1 MDPQIDQTWYKK
13 TAHGKTFRVNF
24 TGGNSMKIIIMGCG
38 RVGSQVSLL
47 LAKHGHAVTVIDH
60 DENALARL
68 GGEFKGKIVNG
79 LGFDRNVLVEAEIET
94 AEGFVAASSSD
105 NANIVAARI
114 ARNIFRV
121 PRVVARLYDP
131 VRAEIYQRLGLTTIS
146 STAWGAERIV
156 EVVTH
161 TDLDVLSV
169 FQDGGTTMVRME
181 APARLKGYRVTQM
194 NIPGEV
200 LVAAITRNDQTFIPV
215 SGTEFQE
222 RDVIYIAVIPS
233 AMNRLEEMLGIERM

>member
-1 MDPQIDQTWYKK
+1 
-13 TAHGKTFRVNF
+13 
-24 TGGNSMKIIIMGCG
+24 MKIIIVGCG

-47 LAKHGHAVTVIDH
+47 LVKHGHEVTVIDH
-60 DENALARL
+60 DDNALSRL
-68 GGEFKGKIVNG
+68 GADFKGKIVRG
-79 LGFDRNVLVEAEIET
+79 LGFDRNVLLEAGIET
-94 AEGFVAASSSD
+94 VEGFVAASSSD

-146 STAWGAERIV
+146 STVWGAERIV

-161 TDLDVLSV
+161 TDLDVLHV
-169 FQDGGTTMVRME
+169 FQDGGTTMVRVE
-181 APARLKGYRVTQM
+181 APARLNGHRVAQM

-200 LVAAITRNDQTFIPV
+200 SVTAISRNDHTFIPI

-222 RDVIYIAVIPS
+222 GDVIYLAVIPS
-233 AMNRLEEMLGIERM
+233 AMVRLEEFLGIERS

>member
-1 MDPQIDQTWYKK
+1 
-13 TAHGKTFRVNF
+13 
-24 TGGNSMKIIIMGCG
+24 MKVIIMGCG

-47 LAKHGHAVTVIDH
+47 LARQGHEVLVIDH
-60 DENALARL
+60 DANALSKL
-68 GGEFKGKIVNG
+68 GTDFKGRVVRGI
-79 LGFDRNVLVEAEIET
+79 GFDRNILIEAGVET

-161 TDLDVLSV
+161 SDLDVINIFS
-169 FQDGGTTMVRME
+169 DGGTTMIRVE
-181 APARLKGYRVTQM
+181 SPARLNGHRVAQM

-200 LVAAITRNDQTFIPV
+200 SVTAITRSDHTFIPV

-222 RDVIYIAVIPS
+222 GDILYLAVIPS
-233 AMNRLEEMLGIERM
+233 AMNRLEEMLGIERR

>member
-1 MDPQIDQTWYKK
+1 
-13 TAHGKTFRVNF
+13 
-24 TGGNSMKIIIMGCG
+24 MKVIIMGCG

-47 LAKHGHAVTVIDH
+47 LARQGHEVIVIDH
-60 DENALARL
+60 DANALSKL
-68 GGEFKGKIVNG
+68 GTDFKGRVVRGI
-79 LGFDRNVLVEAEIET
+79 GFDRNILIEAGVET

-161 TDLDVLSV
+161 NDLDVLNV
-169 FQDGGTTMVRME
+169 FSDGGTTMIRIE
-181 APARLKGYRVTQM
+181 SPARLNGHHVSQM

-200 LVAAITRNDQTFIPV
+200 SVTAITRSDHTFIPV

-222 RDVIYIAVIPS
+222 GDVLYLAVIPS
-233 AMNRLEEMLGIERM
+233 AMNRLEEMLGIERR

>member
-1 MDPQIDQTWYKK
+1 
-13 TAHGKTFRVNF
+13 
-24 TGGNSMKIIIMGCG
+24 MKIIIMGCG
-38 RVGSQVSLL
+38 RVGSQVSQLL
-47 LAKHGHAVTVIDH
+47 VSHGHDVTVIDH
-60 DENALARL
+60 DDNSPVRL
-68 GGEFKGKIVNG
+68 GTEFKGRIVRG
-79 LGFDRNVLVEAEIET
+79 LGFDRNVLLEAGVET

-131 VRAEIYQRLGLTTIS
+131 VRAEVYHRLGLTTIS

-161 TDLDVLSV
+161 ADLDVLHV
-169 FQDGGTTMVRME
+169 FSDGGTTLVRVE
-181 APARLKGYRVTQM
+181 IPARLNGYRVSQM

-200 LVAAITRNDQTFIPV
+200 AVTAITRNDQTFIPV

-222 RDVIYIAVIPS
+222 GDIIYLAVIPS
-233 AMNRLEEMLGIERM
+233 AMVRLEELLGIERR

>member
-1 MDPQIDQTWYKK
+1 
-13 TAHGKTFRVNF
+13 
-24 TGGNSMKIIIMGCG
+24 MKIIIMGCG
-38 RVGSQVSLL
+38 RVGSQVSQLL
-47 LAKHGHAVTVIDH
+47 VGHGHEVTVIDH
-60 DENALARL
+60 DANALARL
-68 GGEFKGKIVNG
+68 GAEFKGKIVRG
-79 LGFDRNVLVEAEIET
+79 LGFDRNVLIEAGVET
-94 AEGFVAASSSD
+94 AEGFIAASSSD

-131 VRAEIYQRLGLTTIS
+131 VRAEVYQRLGLTTIS

-161 TDLDVLSV
+161 ADLDVLSV
-169 FQDGGTTMVRME
+169 FSDGGTTLVRVE
-181 APARLKGYRVTQM
+181 SPARLNGHRVAQM

-200 LVAAITRNDQTFIPV
+200 SVTAISRNDHTFIPV

-222 RDVIYIAVIPS
+222 GDVIYLAVISS
-233 AMNRLEEMLGIERM
+233 AMLRLEELLGIERR

>member
-1 MDPQIDQTWYKK
+1 
-13 TAHGKTFRVNF
+13 
-24 TGGNSMKIIIMGCG
+24 MKVIIMGCG
-38 RVGSQVSLL
+38 RVGLQVSQLL
-47 LAKHGHAVTVIDH
+47 VNRGHEVAVIDH
-60 DENALARL
+60 DANALARL
-68 GGEFKGKIVNG
+68 GKDFKGRVVRG
-79 LGFDRNVLVEAEIET
+79 LGFDRNVLLEAGVET

-131 VRAEIYQRLGLTTIS
+131 VRAEVYRRLGLTTIS
-146 STAWGAERIV
+146 STSWGAERIV

-161 TDLDVLSV
+161 TDLDVLHI
-169 FQDGGTTMVRME
+169 FQDGGTTMVRIE
-181 APARLKGYRVTQM
+181 APTRLNGFRVAQM

-200 LVAAITRNDQTFIPV
+200 AVTAITRNDHTFIPV

-222 RDVIYIAVIPS
+222 GDIIYLAVIPS
-233 AMNRLEEMLGIERM
+233 AMDRLEEMLGMERM

>member
-1 MDPQIDQTWYKK
+1 
-13 TAHGKTFRVNF
+13 
-24 TGGNSMKIIIMGCG
+24 MKIIIMGCG
-38 RVGSQVSLL
+38 RVGSQVSQLL
-47 LAKHGHAVTVIDH
+47 VRHGHEVTVIDH
-60 DENALARL
+60 DANALARL
-68 GGEFKGKIVNG
+68 GTEFKGKVVRG
-79 LGFDRNVLVEAEIET
+79 VGFDRSVLLEAGVET
-94 AEGFVAASSSD
+94 AEGFVAASASD

-131 VRAEIYQRLGLTTIS
+131 VRAEVYQRLGLTTIS

-161 TDLDVLSV
+161 ADLDVLNV
-169 FQDGGTTMVRME
+169 FSDGGTTMVRVE
-181 APARLKGYRVTQM
+181 SPARLNGHRVSQM

-200 LVAAITRNDQTFIPV
+200 AVTAITRSDHTFIPA

-222 RDVIYIAVIPS
+222 GDVIYLAVIPS
-233 AMNRLEEMLGIERM
+233 AMRRLEELLGIERM

>member
-1 MDPQIDQTWYKK
+1 
-13 TAHGKTFRVNF
+13 
-24 TGGNSMKIIIMGCG
+24 MKVIIMGCG

-47 LAKHGHAVTVIDH
+47 LVKQGHEVTVIDH
-60 DENALARL
+60 DANALSKL
-68 GGEFKGKIVNG
+68 GADFKGKVVRGI
-79 LGFDRNVLVEAEIET
+79 GFDRNILIEAGVET

-131 VRAEIYQRLGLTTIS
+131 VRAEIYQRLGLSTIS

-161 TDLDVLSV
+161 NDLDVLNV
-169 FQDGGTTMVRME
+169 FSDGGTTMIRVE
-181 APARLKGYRVTQM
+181 SPARLNGHRVSQM

-200 LVAAITRNDQTFIPV
+200 SVTAITRSDHTFIPV
-215 SGTEFQE
+215 SGTEFQ
-222 RDVIYIAVIPS
+222 DGDILYLAVIPS
-233 AMNRLEEMLGIERM
+233 AMNRLEEMLGIERR

>member
-1 MDPQIDQTWYKK
+1 
-13 TAHGKTFRVNF
+13 
-24 TGGNSMKIIIMGCG
+24 MKIIIMGCG
-38 RVGSQVSLL
+38 RVGTQVSQLL
-47 LAKHGHAVTVIDH
+47 VKQGHEVIVIDH
-60 DENALARL
+60 DTNALSKL
-68 GGEFKGKIVNG
+68 GADFKGKVVHG
-79 LGFDRNVLVEAEIET
+79 LGFDRNVLLEAGIET
-94 AEGFVAASSSD
+94 AEGFVSASASD

-131 VRAEIYQRLGLTTIS
+131 VRAEVYQRLGLTTIS

-161 TDLDVLSV
+161 ADLDVLHV
-169 FQDGGTTMVRME
+169 FQDGGTTMVRVE
-181 APARLKGYRVTQM
+181 APARLHGHRVAQM

-200 LVAAITRNDQTFIPV
+200 SVTAISRNDHTFIPV

-222 RDVIYIAVIPS
+222 GDVIYLAVIPT
-233 AMNRLEEMLGIERM
+233 AMVRLEELLGLERS